1 MPSSH
6 TQTFV
11 PTEAEDRPKIN
22 YMIISHLFI
31 KIKSFFYLNNIFVN
45 FFIKCTKTKR
55 RVMKMRRRKHAFR
68 AFVMTGGTAGF
79 ILNLLFAAAAVLL
92 FAAVSAFFA
101 RGGGFASK
109 IIDSYFGSKRAY
121 AEFAELF
128 FDPEG
133 RVSAIIGG
141 YTMLVPELNP
151 PQEAAEETPTPLPT
165 EEPSTPEVY
174 EQTARTVLEIKNQSG
189 KEADADRLV
198 SEPLCYTVEKAPA
211 QVLIVHTHT
220 TESYFEQDRSVDEN
234 KNMTAVGEVI
244 AKRLE
249 ESGIGVIHDTTVHD
263 YPSYSGA
270 YTRSCATVKKQLE
283 AHPEIKIVLDVH
295 RDAVAASDGR
305 KLKLCTDING
315 EKTAQIM
322 FVVGTDAQLEHAFWQ
337 ENLKLALK
345 IQQKANELYPT
356 LMRPINLR
364 AQRFNQQLSKGA
376 VIIEVGTNGN
386 TLDEAKRGALLI
398 ADAAVKVL
406 CGE

>member
-1 MPSSH
+1 
-6 TQTFV
+6 
-11 PTEAEDRPKIN
+11 
-22 YMIISHLFI
+22 
-31 KIKSFFYLNNIFVN
+31 
-45 FFIKCTKTKR
+45 
-55 RVMKMRRRKHAFR
+55 MRQRKHAFR
-68 AFVMTGGTAGF
+68 AFVMTGGTAGL
-79 ILNLLFAAAAVLL
+79 ILNFFLAAAAVLIL
-92 FAAVSAFFA
+92 AAVLAFFA
-101 RGGGFASK
+101 RSGGSAPK
-109 IIDSYFGSKRAY
+109 ILDGYLGSRRAY
-121 AEFAELF
+121 AEFAEF
-128 FDPEG
+128 FSDPEG

-151 PQEAAEETPTPLPT
+151 PKEAEEETVSPTPAPT
-165 EEPSTPEVY
+165 GEASAPAVY

-270 YTRSCATVKKQLE
+270 YTRSCATVKKQIE

-295 RDAVAASDGR
+295 RDAVSTADGR
-305 KLKLCTDING
+305 KLKLCTEIDG

-345 IQQKANELYPT
+345 IQRKANELYPT

-364 AQRFNQQLSKGA
+364 AQRFNQQLSRGA

-386 TLDEAKRGALLI
+386 TMEEAKKGALLV
-398 ADAAVKVL
+398 ADAAAKVL